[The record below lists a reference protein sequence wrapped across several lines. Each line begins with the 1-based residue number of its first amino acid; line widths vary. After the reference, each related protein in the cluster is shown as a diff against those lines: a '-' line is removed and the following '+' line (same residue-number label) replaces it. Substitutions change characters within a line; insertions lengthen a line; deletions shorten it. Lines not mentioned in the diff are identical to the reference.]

1 MNAKLPLALLATAL
15 IAGAGGW
22 FAATQFGGARSAA
35 PAAPADS
42 GARKVLYYQSPMHPW
57 VKSDKPGKCTVCG
70 MNLVPIYEG
79 QKGFAVADGTVSLS
93 SNAIQVVQVQTVVAQ
108 ARPLVRT
115 LRVAG
120 IIDDNDT
127 RHRRLSAYVEGRIE
141 KLFVNYI
148 GAEVKEG
155 EPLAT
160 FYSPMLLNAEREY
173 TLLFRQ
179 SQMAHN
185 YALTAEHKRLLSAAE
200 QRLIRYGLT
209 TAQIAKLPFK
219 SETNYLSEIVAPM
232 GGSILTREVYEG
244 QFVKEGDRL
253 FELADFFI
261 MWFQFD
267 LYERDFAWVRVGQEV
282 EITVPSVPGKK
293 FTATITFIDPN
304 LNDMTRSAKVRVELQ
319 NPLLTVQ
326 GKSRRELLHRTY
338 AEATVKLDTPEVLAL
353 PRSAVLHT
361 GERAVVYVETGGGA
375 YVQRR
380 VKLGRAGDVDWE
392 ILDGVKAG
400 ERVVTT
406 GNLLIDGQ
414 AQLNSQAGDVPA
426 PATATASPAPQQTQ
440 ALPAG
445 VKPYPLNVCIVGGEK
460 LGGMGEPISVI
471 HQGQQFKLCCDACLP
486 KFKAD
491 PAQYVQKLSVLM
503 QGTVSQTQNTN
514 TQKP

>member
-1 MNAKLPLALLATAL
+1 MNAKFPLALLATAVL
-15 IAGAGGW
+15 AGAGGW
-22 FAATQFGGARSAA
+22 FVAQHYGGASHQP
-35 PAAPADS
+35 PAAKADS
-42 GARKVLYYQSPMHPW
+42 SGRKVLYYQSPMHPW
-57 VKSDKPGKCTVCG
+57 IKSDKPGKCTVCG
-70 MNLVPIYEG
+70 MTLVPIYEG
-79 QKGFAVADGTVSLS
+79 QQGFTVAADTVSLS
-93 SNAIQVVQVQTVVAQ
+93 SNAIQVVQVQTAEVRS
-108 ARPLVRT
+108 RPLVRT

-141 KLFVNYI
+141 KLHVNYI

-179 SQMAHN
+179 SQMAHS
-185 YALTAEHKRLLSAAE
+185 YALTTEHKRLLAAAE
-200 QRLIRYGLT
+200 QRLSRYGLT
-209 TAQIAKLPFK
+209 AAQIAKLPFK
-219 SETNYLSEIVAPM
+219 SETNHLSEILAPM
-232 GGSILTREVYEG
+232 TGTIITREVYEG

-253 FELADFFI
+253 FELADFFT

-293 FTATITFIDPN
+293 FTATVTFIDPN

-338 AEATVKLDTPEVLAL
+338 AEAIVKLDTPEVLTL

-361 GERAVVYVETGGGA
+361 GDRAVVYVEVGGA
-375 YVQRR
+375 YEQRR
-380 VKLGRAGDVDWE
+380 VKLGRAGDTDWE
-392 ILDGVKAG
+392 VLDGVKAG
-400 ERVVTT
+400 ERVVTA

-414 AQLNSQAGDVPA
+414 AQLNSQANAA
-426 PATATASPAPQQTQ
+426 PAAASPAATGAAPPPQ
-440 ALPAG
+440 ALPAN
-445 VKPYPLNVCIVGGEK
+445 VKPYPLEVCLVTGLK
-460 LGGMGEPISVI
+460 LGTMGEPPVLI
-471 HQGQQFKLCCDACLP
+471 HEGQQLKFCCGACPP
-486 KFKAD
+486 KFRAD
-491 PAQYVQKLSVLM
+491 PAKYIEKLSAL
-503 QGTVSQTQNTN
+503 TKSAAPQTQNP
-514 TQKP
+514 QKQ